1 MGAAEGADGTLSV
14 SGDTPVCVFP
24 PTRGIPL
31 LFVIQVRNSYCCI
44 YIPIHIQN
52 PEEKKSNTLYIY
64 ETIENVYNNPSQCY
78 YID

>member
-31 LFVIQVRNSYCCI
+31 LFVIQEVDRVETDVGSELAVS
-44 YIPIHIQN
+44 
-52 PEEKKSNTLYIY
+52 PEP
-64 ETIENVYNNPSQCY
+64 ENVFA
-78 YID
+78 IRDTMETRW